1 MSEKKQMLLSK
12 VGHGSEVKLIEID
25 AGSGLKGRLA
35 AMGLLPGVEFT
46 VIKNGH
52 PGPFVVK
59 AKGTRMVL
67 GRGMAQKITV
77 EAKKN

>member
-1 MSEKKQMLLSK
+1 MAEKKQILLSN
-12 VGHGSEVKLIEID
+12 VDDGCEVKLIKID

-35 AMGLLPGVEFT
+35 VMGLLPGVEFT
-46 VIKNGH
+46 VVKNGY

-77 EAKKN
+77 EIKK